1 MLSLTPSCLVMV
13 VSYQRESLIFFV
25 LFFSETPPL
34 SVSHSTARLTHASSC
49 GVAIQTI
56 PSSARPRK
64 GRPSTAPCVGME
76 RYRFHY
82 EQRSGGPFLF
92 LISVFLFFSD
102 LLDIFKSSSFRFP
115 DTNLDPSPLQ
125 AKTRHHVLFADTMGH
140 ISCRIMRPLS
150 FHPYT
155 GCLALI
161 SCELNGI
168 FATFLCHQVPY
179 L

>member
-1 MLSLTPSCLVMV
+1 MCSAVQCSDTVPGSVFMSGSVQCGSLLPRPSHLFDFLFFFVLSLTPSCLVMV

-76 RYRFHY
+76 RYRFHH

-102 LLDIFKSSSFRFP
+102 LLDIFKGSSFRFP
-115 DTNLDPSPLQ
+115 DTNFGS
-125 AKTRHHVLFADTMGH
+125 
-140 ISCRIMRPLS
+140 ISTS
-150 FHPYT
+150 SQNT
-155 GCLALI
+155 S
-161 SCELNGI
+161 SCA
-168 FATFLCHQVPY
+168 FC
-179 L
+179 

>member
-1 MLSLTPSCLVMV
+1 MQCSAVTQCRVRCSCRVQCSV
-13 VSYQRESLIFFV
+13 VLCCHDLLISLISSFFCV
-25 LFFSETPPL
+25 ESHAQLSRDGCIISTGVFDIFLFCFFSETPPL

-92 LISVFLFFSD
+92 LMSVFSD
-102 LLDIFKSSSFRFP
+102 LL
-115 DTNLDPSPLQ
+115 
-125 AKTRHHVLFADTMGH
+125 GH
-140 ISCRIMRPLS
+140 FQRQ
-150 FHPYT
+150 
-155 GCLALI
+155 
-161 SCELNGI
+161 
-168 FATFLCHQVPY
+168 FL
-179 L
+179 

>member
-1 MLSLTPSCLVMV
+1 MQCSAVTQCRVRCSCRVQCSVVLCCHDLLISLISSFFFVLSLTPSCLVMV
-13 VSYQRESLIFFV
+13 VSYQRESLIFCV

-92 LISVFLFFSD
+92 LMSVFLFFSD
-102 LLDIFKSSSFRFP
+102 LL
-115 DTNLDPSPLQ
+115 
-125 AKTRHHVLFADTMGH
+125 GH
-140 ISCRIMRPLS
+140 FQRQL
-150 FHPYT
+150 
-155 GCLALI
+155 L
-161 SCELNGI
+161 
-168 FATFLCHQVPY
+168 
-179 L
+179 